1 MYMRPPP
8 GCDFGPQGYV
18 CALSRAIY
26 GLCQAGHHWH
36 NAIRSKLV
44 AAGFVPSDA
53 DPCLY
58 VLVLAA
64 GGRIMLLLY
73 VDDAILSAP
82 SATQLTHWR
91 TRIMAMYKARDLGE
105 PSDFLNICLER
116 NHAAGTLRMHQRP
129 YIERLALKY
138 TPAPARLLSVP
149 LPIGVQSADG
159 ELLTTTQLTEYS
171 SLVGALNYLA
181 CCTRPDISQPVSV
194 LSRFLKRPR
203 LQHYRGALHV
213 LHYVVGTANLAL
225 SYSRAGG
232 NERLVGFCD
241 ADFAGDIVTRRS
253 TTGFAF
259 VWAGAAITWKS
270 KLQPTVA
277 VSTTEAERKAASEA
291 GRDALWLKQL
301 VPAIWGDKSS
311 PDTID
316 GSAGTNQWPS
326 DAAAPVSIFT
336 DSQSA
341 LALVNNPMMTQR
353 SKHIDVIHHFA
364 RERVARGEIAFA
376 FVGTAANVAD
386 CLTKAVP
393 ANKLVFCRTGMGLV

>member
-1 MYMRPPP
+1 M
-8 GCDFGPQGYV
+8 
-18 CALSRAIY
+18 
-26 GLCQAGHHWH
+26 
-36 NAIRSKLV
+36 
-44 AAGFVPSDA
+44 
-53 DPCLY
+53 
-58 VLVLAA
+58 
-64 GGRIMLLLY
+64 
-73 VDDAILSAP
+73 
-82 SATQLTHWR
+82 
-91 TRIMAMYKARDLGE
+91 
-105 PSDFLNICLER
+105 
-116 NHAAGTLRMHQRP
+116 
-129 YIERLALKY
+129 
-138 TPAPARLLSVP
+138 
-149 LPIGVQSADG
+149 
-159 ELLTTTQLTEYS
+159 
-171 SLVGALNYLA
+171 
-181 CCTRPDISQPVSV
+181 
-194 LSRFLKRPR
+194 
-203 LQHYRGALHV
+203 
-213 LHYVVGTANLAL
+213 VGTANLAL

-277 VSTTEAERKAASEA
+277 VSTTEAELKAASEA

-326 DAAAPVSIFT
+326 DAAAPVAIFT